1 MDDYISS
8 FVQYLYEE
16 AKDPKTIA
24 SYRTTVAHFLK
35 WKEERDGAYTIEGT
49 HPIDIKE
56 YTSYLKHQCK
66 RKPATINK
74 YIAALKVFFAFLLSS
89 GIIKDNPMTRIK
101 VEKLD
106 YANGAN
112 QTKWLTKEEQ
122 DRFISYVQLEPN
134 EFKRLRNLA
143 IIDLMLYSG
152 LRVNEV
158 SSLEI
163 NDIITKDKDVQVI
176 IREGKGNKF
185 ATVILVQKHAKNLR
199 KWLKYRKNLE
209 KDIHKESTRL
219 FVSERS
225 PFLSERGI
233 QKMLTKYAR
242 LANMEN
248 ITPHRFRHSFCKNLA
263 NAETPIE
270 IIRRLARHESI
281 QTTAIY
287 LESSQEEQIEALR
300 KV

>member
-1 MDDYISS
+1 MEDYIEH
-8 FVQYLYEE
+8 FVRYLYEE
-16 AKDPKTIA
+16 AKDQKTIT
-24 SYRTTVAHFLK
+24 SYRTTASHFLK
-35 WKEERDGAYTIEGT
+35 WKEERDGDYIIEET
-49 HPIDIKE
+49 RPIDIKE

-74 YIAALKVFFAFLLSS
+74 YIAGLKVFFAYLITE
-89 GIIKDNPMTRIK
+89 GMIKDNPMTRIK
-101 VEKLD
+101 IEKLE
-106 YANGAN
+106 YAGSPN

-122 DRFISYVQLEPN
+122 DRFISYVDLERN
-134 EFKRLRNLA
+134 EFQRLRNLA
-143 IIDLMLYSG
+143 IIDLMLYTG

-158 SSLEI
+158 TSLEI
-163 NDIITKDKDVQVI
+163 MDVQTKERDIKVI
-176 IREGKGNKF
+176 VREGKGNKY
-185 ATVILVQKHAKNLR
+185 ATVLLVQKHARNLR
-199 KWLKYRKNLE
+199 KWLKYRKHLVKPIHLE
-209 KDIHKESTRL
+209 SSRL

-225 PFLSERGI
+225 PFLSERAI

-263 NAETPIE
+263 NAGTPIE

-287 LESSQEEQIEALR
+287 VDSSQEEQLEALR
-300 KV
+300 RL